1 MDAMPQPDQMLDT
14 LRKAVDGLT
23 YPSESD
29 EPFDVFEWDATGTAR
44 EQVAAHAGKGR
55 QIENVP
61 VENFFAQLDQA
72 DEAPRYRELQ
82 RLLSTWLNSFAIF
95 RAGAGEVRVDIYLIG
110 KLNDGRWAGVH
121 TVSVET

>member
-1 MDAMPQPDQMLDT
+1 MDAMPKPDQTVDA

-29 EPFDVFEWDATGTAR
+29 EPFDVFEWDATGTAL

-61 VENFFAQLDQA
+61 VETFFAQLDQA

-82 RLLSTWLNSFAIF
+82 RLLSTSLNSFAIF
-95 RAGAGEVRVDIYLIG
+95 RAGAGEVRVDVYLIG
-110 KLNDGRWAGVH
+110 KLNDGHWAGVH

>member
-1 MDAMPQPDQMLDT
+1 MDTKPNPDQTIDA

-29 EPFDVFEWDATGTAR
+29 EPFDVFVWDAIGTAR

-55 QIENVP
+55 KIEDVP
-61 VENFFAQLDQA
+61 VESFFSQLDQA
-72 DEAPRYRELQ
+72 DDAPRYRQLQ
-82 RLLSTWLNSFAIF
+82 RLLSTSLNSFAVV
-95 RAGAGEVRVDIYLIG
+95 RAGAGEVRVDVYLIG
-110 KLNDGRWAGVH
+110 KLTDGRWGGVR